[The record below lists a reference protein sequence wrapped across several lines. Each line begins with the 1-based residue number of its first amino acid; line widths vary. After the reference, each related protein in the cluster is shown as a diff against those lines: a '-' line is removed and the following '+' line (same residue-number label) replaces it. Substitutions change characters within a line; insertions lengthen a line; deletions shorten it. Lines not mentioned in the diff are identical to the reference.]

1 MIFKNLHPHSNIWL
15 YISPVSI
22 DSVTKI
28 NISSL
33 FKDFV
38 EDWKSHG
45 QAVNG
50 QLKFLND
57 NLLAVGADY
66 LPNGMCGRA
75 VDAQVRFIN
84 QINEGFNLDLLNRTN
99 IAFVQQDSVVV
110 HNYNNLDDLIK
121 KGSVNKSTVYC
132 NTFSTKNSD
141 EIYLPF
147 GESPFSTTFFS

>member
-1 MIFKNLHPHSNIWL
+1 MIFQNLHPQSKIWL
-15 YISPVSI
+15 YISP
-22 DSVTKI
+22 DKI
-28 NISSL
+28 ESFTQNNISLL

-66 LPNGMCGRA
+66 FPDGMCGRA

-84 QINEGFNLDLLNRTN
+84 QINERFNLDLLNN
-99 IAFVQQDSVVV
+99 SEK
-110 HNYNNLDDLIK
+110 NYLFKYHLNVYSKISKYLNQKEK
-121 KGSVNKSTVYC
+121 KWLTS
-132 NTFSTKNSD
+132 F
-141 EIYLPF
+141 I
-147 GESPFSTTFFS
+147 